1 MECTVSLQKVFFEWL
16 SQLILWHLL
25 SPVCIGG
32 QLCMYRIQGSTY
44 SLSDS
49 LWILDKLPRCKY
61 ACRSHVALILWASPR
76 EEGNN
81 QLEHMARSNECS
93 HKTHIIIYI
102 YIYIS
107 LEWLLSKGIVLTFAA
122 CIKLNV
128 NKKNVIP
135 NLRLHHSFCDRASS
149 TWLSYCH
156 AGKWTQPFWP
166 QWKHEKKSHA
176 GRMIQFSMLIARS
189 QKIYLRFK
197 VDSTTPQ

>member
-32 QLCMYRIQGSTY
+32 QLCMYRIQDSTY

-102 YIYIS
+102 YIS
-107 LEWLLSKGIVLTFAA
+107 LEWLLSKGIVLTFTA

-128 NKKNVIP
+128 NKKKRHTKSSPAPQFLRPSIFNVAVVLPCRKVDTTLLASMKTREKIP
-135 NLRLHHSFCDRASS
+135 CREDDSIF
-149 TWLSYCH
+149 H
-156 AGKWTQPFWP
+156 AYSTQPKNLP
-166 QWKHEKKSHA
+166 
-176 GRMIQFSMLIARS
+176 
-189 QKIYLRFK
+189 
-197 VDSTTPQ
+197 